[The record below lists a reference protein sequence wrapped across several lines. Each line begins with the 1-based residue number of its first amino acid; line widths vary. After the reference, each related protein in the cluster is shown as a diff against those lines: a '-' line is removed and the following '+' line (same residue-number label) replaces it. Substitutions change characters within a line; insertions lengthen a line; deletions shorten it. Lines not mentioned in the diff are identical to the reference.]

1 MQRWMNIARAEICS
15 VKSRGGEAYGL
26 IFLDIFMEE
35 TDGLEIGGEIRRRFP
50 ETELVFVSVSRE
62 FGPEAIDLDALYYL
76 VKPYRRGLLFKI
88 KKRFNRIHMPQL
100 EVYDADIRQNQ
111 KIPYRRIVYIESI
124 HNYLYIHLATEAV
137 VRVRGSLQEVMKNLD
152 ERFLRINRGVIVN
165 MEAVDRMN
173 TDSCEVGGMIFMLS
187 RRQRADS
194 RRKYN
199 DYIFRHYMEE

>member
-1 MQRWMNIARAEICS
+1 MNIARAEICS

-88 KKRFNRIHMPQL
+88 KKRFHRIHMPQL

-111 KIPYRRIVYIESI
+111 KIPYR
-124 HNYLYIHLATEAV
+124 
-137 VRVRGSLQEVMKNLD
+137 
-152 ERFLRINRGVIVN
+152 
-165 MEAVDRMN
+165 
-173 TDSCEVGGMIFMLS
+173 IFP
-187 RRQRADS
+187 
-194 RRKYN
+194 
-199 DYIFRHYMEE
+199 